1 MSIAEPKRFIWNNW
15 RPSFAQMYTKTK
27 LMKRIETV
35 KVPTYKWV
43 VEEVCCDCTRD
54 SDCDYDVVATDIAPA
69 EPPTSVA
76 PAGK

>member
-1 MSIAEPKRFIWNNW
+1 
-15 RPSFAQMYTKTK
+15 MYTKTK

-54 SDCDYDVVATDIAPA
+54 SDCDCDVVATDITPSAPPA
-69 EPPTSVA
+69 NPPTD
-76 PAGK
+76 K